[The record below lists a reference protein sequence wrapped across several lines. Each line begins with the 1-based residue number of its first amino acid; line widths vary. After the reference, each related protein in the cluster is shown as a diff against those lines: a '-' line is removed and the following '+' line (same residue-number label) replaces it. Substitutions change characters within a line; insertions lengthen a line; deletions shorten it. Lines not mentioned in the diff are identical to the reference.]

1 MSPKLPRITAGEL
14 LQALHRDGWYES
26 SQSGSHLKLRHP
38 TKRGHATVP
47 RHAGRI
53 IKQGALKNIL
63 DQAGLSV
70 DELQAL
76 L

>member
-1 MSPKLPRITAGEL
+1 MSPKLPRVTAAEVL
-14 LQALHRDGWYES
+14 RALYRDGWYES

-38 TKRGHATVP
+38 KKRGHVVVA
-47 RHAGRI
+47 RHSGQV
-53 IKQGALKNIL
+53 IKPKTLGSIL
-63 DQAGLSV
+63 EQAGLTA